1 MVLRI
6 VFLGLLLSTV
16 VACVTAQPA
25 ISPGPSSSREAVG
38 ETGVEMGN
46 HPPCVLPPL
55 IMPSTPE
62 KLPGYTELDSSTGL
76 HVTGTM
82 QLIDQTRYRLEVAGK
97 ANRSLTLSYD
107 ELRCM
112 PRTEARLTL
121 ICPGFFEDVATWAG
135 TPLEYI
141 LELAQVQTDAIGI
154 RLIGADQ
161 YSTSMSLEAARSA
174 GSFLA
179 YEWEGKALPRLHGFP
194 LRAIF
199 PGSEGNQW
207 VKWLVRIEVY

>member
-6 VFLGLLLSTV
+6 VFLGLLLSAV
-16 VACVTAQPA
+16 VACVTAPPA
-25 ISPGPSSSREAVG
+25 TSPVSLSSREALG
-38 ETGVEMGN
+38 ETGAEMGN

-55 IMPSTPE
+55 MMPATPE
-62 KLPGYTELDSSTGL
+62 NLPGYTDLDSGTGL
-76 HVTGTM
+76 HVTGTL
-82 QLIDQTRYRLEVAGK
+82 QVIDQKRYRLEVTGK
-97 ANRSLTLSYD
+97 VNRQLSLSYD

-112 PRTEARLTL
+112 PRTEARLNL

-135 TPLEYI
+135 TPLKYI
-141 LELAQVQTDAIGI
+141 LELAQVQPDATGFN
-154 RLIGADQ
+154 LISADQ
-161 YSTSMSLEAARSA
+161 YSAPISLKSDSLA

-199 PGSEGNQW
+199 PGSEGAQW